1 MADLK
6 STILEI
12 VGDETKANEV
22 VSKLGDFMIPKD
34 QYNKKVQE
42 LTTIKTERDSFAEQF
57 EKARVEKMSA
67 DEKFKHEFE
76 KLEMTKKDFAKKSNL
91 LEVKSMFTSKGI
103 NVDEYMETIESI
115 VSHDEETTKKVAS
128 GFLDMIVKQKEMSV
142 QQTKEAVVNGTPKPN
157 TTSSVESKTFV
168 KKPVY

>member
-6 STILEI
+6 NTILEI

-67 DEKFKHEFE
+67 DEKNKHEFE
-76 KLEMTKKDFAKKSNL
+76 KLETMKKD
-91 LEVKSMFTSKGI
+91 
-103 NVDEYMETIESI
+103 
-115 VSHDEETTKKVAS
+115 
-128 GFLDMIVKQKEMSV
+128 
-142 QQTKEAVVNGTPKPN
+142 
-157 TTSSVESKTFV
+157 
-168 KKPVY
+168 